1 MRLAHLRHRLL
12 IAMGL
17 PACWTSQ
24 VPEPAPA
31 APKPVAESF
40 DPGAC
45 VRDTIPET
53 VCGVREE
60 ELGRCGPRG
69 DSLASYDENKLY
81 VTDED
86 GEKTT
91 FRRFVFDRKATLD
104 YRTLLGA
111 DGLALHEHCCY
122 SRCTPLVVARSAPP
136 ERRGRETTT
145 RCMPR
150 PPGGTSAPAPTDKSC
165 PNAVRFNDALAPFS
179 STVDKTCCYAVPV
192 RWHEMRAIPGRPA
205 RVEGEA
211 RFASVGAVPA
221 GSGGG
226 SGGGGGAAWG
236 APGVAPMVAELP
248 RALRDRLAA
257 VWVEAARAEHASI
270 ASFANLSLR
279 LLVLGAPPDLVA
291 GAHAAALDEIRHAQV
306 AFELASAYAGEAL
319 QPVRF
324 DDAARMSAAGSLA
337 DLAIETLLDGCIN
350 ETIAAVEAETAGE
363 HAADPAVASALRE
376 IADDEARHAELAW
389 RIVAW
394 CVRTGEPGLVAAL
407 HEAAA
412 AAGASLAAAPAASPA
427 ADSAADSADLA
438 AYGVLGPDAQ
448 LAARA
453 GVLRDVVAPCLA
465 ALAA

>member
-1 MRLAHLRHRLL
+1 MPLAHLRHRLL

-31 APKPVAESF
+31 SPKPVAEDF

-150 PPGGTSAPAPTDKSC
+150 PPGGTSVPAPTDKSC
-165 PNAVRFNDALAPFS
+165 PNAVKLNDVLSPFS

-211 RFASVGAVPA
+211 RFASVGAAPTPA
-221 GSGGG
+221 G
-226 SGGGGGAAWG
+226 ADDRRLAWG
-236 APGVAPMVAELP
+236 APGVAPSVAELP

-257 VWVEAARAEHASI
+257 VWIDAARAEHASI

-279 LLVLGAPPDLVA
+279 LLALGAPPDLVA

-363 HAADPAVASALRE
+363 HAADPAIASALRE

-407 HEAAA
+407 EEAAA
-412 AAGASLAAAPAASPA
+412 AAGASLAAPASPA
-427 ADSAADSADLA
+427 GADLA